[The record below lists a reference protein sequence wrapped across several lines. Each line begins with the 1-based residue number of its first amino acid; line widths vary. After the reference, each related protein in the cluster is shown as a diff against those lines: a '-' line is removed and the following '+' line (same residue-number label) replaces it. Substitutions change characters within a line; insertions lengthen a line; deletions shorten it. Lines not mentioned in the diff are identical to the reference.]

1 MTGEDDSALDRAG
14 TALLHAAKLQ
24 AQIANKPNKPKLKD
38 AGYTALLVE
47 ARRALLAAG
56 AAEDQHKLFAAQTA
70 LKILE
75 AAERGEAD
83 LGGVRLFKG
92 FVEGVHGGEREIDLG
107 GRPRTGRKPSADQA
121 FLRAAAVVLWER
133 FPGKRDQLVSHARTL
148 IGVGT
153 EAKLQKIVEN
163 FNQRHDV
170 DTAHSGSPLSIHM
183 PLVKELIDRHGYRA
197 LKDFA

>member
-1 MTGEDDSALDRAG
+1 MTGEDDNALDRAG

-47 ARRALLAAG
+47 ARCSLARA
-56 AAEDQHKLFAAQTA
+56 DPTNCPHKFFATKTA
-70 LKILE
+70 LEVLE
-75 AAERGEAD
+75 AAERGDAD
-83 LGGVRLFKG
+83 LGGLQQFKS
-92 FVEGVHGGEREIDLG
+92 FAEGVNGGERNIDFG
-107 GRPRTGRKPSADQA
+107 GRPRQGRKPSTNQA
-121 FLRAAAVVLWER
+121 FLRAAVVVLWER
-133 FPGKRDQLVSHARTL
+133 LPQKRDQLVSDARTM

-153 EAKLQKIVEN
+153 KAKLQKIVEN

-170 DTAHSGSPLSIHM
+170 DTEHSGSPLSLHM
-183 PLVKELIDRHGYRA
+183 PLVKELIDGHGYRA

>member
-1 MTGEDDSALDRAG
+1 
-14 TALLHAAKLQ
+14 
-24 AQIANKPNKPKLKD
+24 
-38 AGYTALLVE
+38 
-47 ARRALLAAG
+47 
-56 AAEDQHKLFAAQTA
+56 
-70 LKILE
+70 
-75 AAERGEAD
+75 
-83 LGGVRLFKG
+83 
-92 FVEGVHGGEREIDLG
+92 
-107 GRPRTGRKPSADQA
+107 
-121 FLRAAAVVLWER
+121 
-133 FPGKRDQLVSHARTL
+133 VSHARTL